1 MYNTAFITKNF
12 RELEGVAST
21 TSFCSNSCFSQKTD
35 FKIYTKLTIK
45 CDGSFYWR
53 TKLTRSLQLYSEGTP
68 DLKTLPRN
76 LVQTG
81 IA

>member
-35 FKIYTKLTIK
+35 FKIYTKLMIE
-45 CDGSFYWR
+45 CD
-53 TKLTRSLQLYSEGTP
+53 
-68 DLKTLPRN
+68 
-76 LVQTG
+76 
-81 IA
+81 